1 VICTILSRKGTATMG
16 SGSERAKALSES
28 DTPAAPATAAFRK
41 LLRSGSITAEW
52 SPHMAID
59 RIFSL
64 VGQCFRAWTSIF
76 ESV

>member
-1 VICTILSRKGTATMG
+1 MG

-52 SPHMAID
+52 SPHQQPVWLM
-59 RIFSL
+59 L
-64 VGQCFRAWTSIF
+64 VYYSSPRYD
-76 ESV
+76 EH